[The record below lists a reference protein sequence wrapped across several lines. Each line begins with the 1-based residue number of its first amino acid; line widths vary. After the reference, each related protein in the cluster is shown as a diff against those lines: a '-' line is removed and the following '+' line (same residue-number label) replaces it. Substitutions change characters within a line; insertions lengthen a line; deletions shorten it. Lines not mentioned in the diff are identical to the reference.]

1 MATTLKTLEKKREGD
16 MGAPSTSPRRESAG
30 SHEGDDEVTLF
41 RHRFFL
47 GEGEHGAAAGEGLN
61 VPEDG
66 DSGEWRRR

>member
-41 RHRFFL
+41 R
-47 GEGEHGAAAGEGLN
+47 EGEHGAAAGEGLN